1 MKFKYYK
8 PKYNNLKRTSEILQI
23 LGKYGFTFF
32 AEKIN
37 IEEVFGKIKIPANS
51 NIMNMSTGERIRCAF
66 EELGTT
72 FIKLG
77 QILSTR
83 SDLLDS
89 DILTEL
95 KKLQDDVNPNSYEDL
110 NTVFFSQ
117 FNKNIEDK
125 VKYINKKPLAAA
137 SIGQVYFAVLETG
150 DKVIIKI
157 QRPNIENTI
166 RMDLDIL
173 RSIAR
178 LLDEY
183 LNYSGISFIQIYEEF
198 SNQILR
204 ELDYNFEAR
213 NCDKFRE
220 IHKNDYKIYIP
231 EINCELTSQKVLTM
245 EWIDGIKINEIE
257 NNDKYYNKIEIS
269 QVWIKA
275 IMKQVFIHGF
285 FHADPHPGNILIL
298 KNNKIALIDFG
309 MVGFIDKNTIEFISE
324 IFIALT
330 INDTQSIV
338 DALFEMDAISMDADV
353 QKIYHD
359 LNIFIHYYYSLSLS
373 KINITE
379 LLTEFLRFC
388 RENNLKL
395 PSQVSL
401 LSKTL
406 ITLEGGV
413 REINPSISISEI
425 LTDFAKDFYKDKLSL
440 KNIAL
445 ESKYSI
451 KGFLSDF
458 KSLPRQLRIL
468 LKSIEKNN
476 IKIAIDDSSFVKID
490 KTLNHVTNIISI
502 SLIIAG
508 LIVGSSLVI
517 TTKVE
522 PTLWGYPVLGIIG
535 YLASAIMGLVLIIS
549 IVIAQRKR

>member
-1 MKFKYYK
+1 MKGKSRERFQ
-8 PKYNNLKRTSEILQI
+8 EIV
-23 LGKYGFTFF
+23 KVFASYGFGYIV
-32 AEKIN
+32 E
-37 IEEVFGKIKIPANS
+37 GKKNKKQKSPENLRKAI
-51 NIMNMSTGERIRCAF
+51 
-66 EELGTT
+66 EELGST

-231 EINCELTSQKVLTM
+231 EINWELTSQKVLTM

-257 NNDKYYNKIEIS
+257 NNDKYY
-269 QVWIKA
+269 
-275 IMKQVFIHGF
+275 
-285 FHADPHPGNILIL
+285 
-298 KNNKIALIDFG
+298 
-309 MVGFIDKNTIEFISE
+309 
-324 IFIALT
+324 
-330 INDTQSIV
+330 
-338 DALFEMDAISMDADV
+338 
-353 QKIYHD
+353 
-359 LNIFIHYYYSLSLS
+359 
-373 KINITE
+373 
-379 LLTEFLRFC
+379 
-388 RENNLKL
+388 
-395 PSQVSL
+395 
-401 LSKTL
+401 
-406 ITLEGGV
+406 
-413 REINPSISISEI
+413 
-425 LTDFAKDFYKDKLSL
+425 
-440 KNIAL
+440 
-445 ESKYSI
+445 
-451 KGFLSDF
+451 
-458 KSLPRQLRIL
+458 IL
-468 LKSIEKNN
+468 LFRS
-476 IKIAIDDSSFVKID
+476 
-490 KTLNHVTNIISI
+490 
-502 SLIIAG
+502 
-508 LIVGSSLVI
+508 
-517 TTKVE
+517 
-522 PTLWGYPVLGIIG
+522 
-535 YLASAIMGLVLIIS
+535 
-549 IVIAQRKR
+549 